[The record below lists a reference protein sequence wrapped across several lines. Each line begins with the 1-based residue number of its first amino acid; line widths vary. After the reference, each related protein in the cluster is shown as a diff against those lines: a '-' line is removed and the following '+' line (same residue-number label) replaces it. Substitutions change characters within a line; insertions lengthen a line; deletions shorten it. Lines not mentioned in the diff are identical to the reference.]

1 MMTRQK
7 EGEGSKAGE
16 LNVSEGWVEIFR
28 EKFVLKN
35 IKI

>member
-1 MMTRQK
+1 MMTMQK

-16 LNVSEGWVEIFR
+16 LNVSEEWLEIFR
-28 EKFVLKN
+28 ERFGLKN

>member
-1 MMTRQK
+1 MRTMQK

-16 LNVSEGWVEIFR
+16 LNVSEGWLEIFR
-28 EKFVLKN
+28 ERFGLKN